1 MPRYAQNANIFSKR
15 VSGYYLARVLVT
27 YPDHNTCNCKMAAI
41 RKLCGKDID
50 LGMYTSWLLV
60 RQHVTSNNSSD
71 IRKLVI
77 PTVFID
83 GPHLLQPADLPWSSA
98 SELGAS
104 EMSDSDPS
112 LAPRAWWQTNEARTQ
127 AVGLN
132 ASLASLRDILKA
144 TRYEVR
150 LHFFFRSHITLWLNG
165 TASESGR
172 GYLGSGIV

>member
-1 MPRYAQNANIFSKR
+1 MAIACFSHI
-15 VSGYYLARVLVT
+15 S
-27 YPDHNTCNCKMAAI
+27 HNTCNCKMAAI

-50 LGMYTSWLLV
+50 LGMYSSCLLV
-60 RQHVTSNNSSD
+60 PQHVTSNNSSD

-77 PTVFID
+77 PIVFID

-104 EMSDSDPS
+104 ETSDSDPS

-127 AVGLN
+127 AVGLD

-144 TRYEVR
+144 TRCEVR
-150 LHFFFRSHITLWLNG
+150 LHFFFRSQILLWLNG
-165 TASESGR
+165 TVSESGR
-172 GYLGSGIV
+172 GYLGSDIVLTFPI